1 MKKAAR
7 QSGQLELFGES
18 ISHGGIAMEI
28 FIFDGAGNRLAT
40 CDGWQEAEVLIKA
53 MQADGH
59 GTLEARN
66 FIQPRPPENI
76 EYNRQPM
83 PMPEFESVRQLV
95 GPTWVN
101 LSEEMRWRCNY
112 GN

>member
-1 MKKAAR
+1 
-7 QSGQLELFGES
+7 
-18 ISHGGIAMEI
+18 MEV

-40 CDGWQEAEVLIKA
+40 CNGWQEAETLIKA
-53 MQADGH
+53 MQADGY

-83 PMPEFESVRQLV
+83 HHYPMKSLHQLTS
-95 GPTWVN
+95 PSWVN
-101 LSEEMRWRCNY
+101 PVEEMRWR
-112 GN
+112 

>member
-1 MKKAAR
+1 
-7 QSGQLELFGES
+7 
-18 ISHGGIAMEI
+18 MEI

-76 EYNRQPM
+76 EYNRQPL
-83 PMPEFESVRQLV
+83 PMPKFDSLRQLV

-101 LSEEMRWRCNY
+101 PIEEWRCSY
-112 GN
+112 GNWN

>member
-1 MKKAAR
+1 
-7 QSGQLELFGES
+7 
-18 ISHGGIAMEI
+18 MEI

-66 FIQPRPPENI
+66 FIQPRPSENI

-83 PMPEFESVRQLV
+83 PHPKFDSLRQLV

-101 LSEEMRWRCNY
+101 PIEEMRWRCGY
-112 GN
+112 GNGN

>member
-1 MKKAAR
+1 
-7 QSGQLELFGES
+7 
-18 ISHGGIAMEI
+18 MEI

-76 EYNRQPM
+76 EYNRQPIHDY
-83 PMPEFESVRQLV
+83 PIRCLHELISPS
-95 GPTWVN
+95 WVN
-101 LSEEMRWRCNY
+101 MAEEMRWR
-112 GN
+112 

>member
-1 MKKAAR
+1 
-7 QSGQLELFGES
+7 
-18 ISHGGIAMEI
+18 MEV

-40 CDGWQEAEVLIKA
+40 CESWQEAEALIKA
-53 MQADGH
+53 MQADGY

-83 PMPEFESVRQLV
+83 RDYPMRCLHELLSPS
-95 GPTWVN
+95 WVN
-101 LSEEMRWRCNY
+101 LAEEMRWR
-112 GN
+112 

>member
-1 MKKAAR
+1 
-7 QSGQLELFGES
+7 
-18 ISHGGIAMEI
+18 MEI
-28 FIFDGAGNRLAT
+28 FVFDEAGNRLAT
-40 CDGWQEAEVLIKA
+40 CNGWHEAETLIKA
-53 MQADGH
+53 MQADGY

-76 EYNRQPM
+76 EYNCQPM

>member
-1 MKKAAR
+1 MVYVFEN
-7 QSGQLELFGES
+7 EL
-18 ISHGGIAMEI
+18 
-28 FIFDGAGNRLAT
+28 LLTT
-40 CDGWQEAEVLIKA
+40 CKDWDDAERLIKEL
-53 MQADGH
+53 QKDGH
-59 GTLEARN
+59 GNMEARN

-76 EYNRQPM
+76 EYNCQPM

>member
-1 MKKAAR
+1 
-7 QSGQLELFGES
+7 
-18 ISHGGIAMEI
+18 MEI

-40 CDGWQEAEVLIKA
+40 CESWQQAEVLIKA

-76 EYNRQPM
+76 EYNCQPM

>member
-7 QSGQLELFGES
+7 QSGQIKLFEES
-18 ISHGGIAMEI
+18 ISQRRCVMEI

-40 CDGWQEAEVLIKA
+40 CESWQEAETLIKA

-59 GTLEARN
+59 GALEARN

-76 EYNRQPM
+76 DYNRQPLPYY
-83 PMPEFESVRQLV
+83 PMNCLHELLSPS
-95 GPTWVN
+95 WVN
-101 LSEEMRWRCNY
+101 PVEEMRWR
-112 GN
+112 

>member
-1 MKKAAR
+1 
-7 QSGQLELFGES
+7 
-18 ISHGGIAMEI
+18 MEI

-40 CDGWQEAEVLIKA
+40 CNGWQEAEVLIKA

-76 EYNRQPM
+76 EYNRQPLPYY
-83 PMPEFESVRQLV
+83 PMNCLHELLSPS
-95 GPTWVN
+95 WVN
-101 LSEEMRWRCNY
+101 PAEEMRWR
-112 GN
+112 